1 MAHTYS
7 GEEDVEVMP
16 IEQQELAKYI
26 FVTMVDTVTGRIYT
40 NQIGAFP
47 LVSSQV
53 NCYVFIIY
61 DYKSNAI
68 LVDQMKSIKGG

>member
-1 MAHTYS
+1 M
-7 GEEDVEVMP
+7 G
-16 IEQQELAKYI
+16 
-26 FVTMVDTVTGRIYT
+26 DTVTGRIYT